1 MEHQGGV
8 VLLGGAGFIMK
19 HNKVLAVAFVAALS
33 GSLLV
38 GCTSD
43 NATTATS
50 TTPPANPLVGTWVAE
65 GPSDHPVVNLELTAD
80 GTWKYLWGP
89 SQNRVVAVG
98 EGTYEVDGD
107 TVTWLGGECDA
118 GDKGIYTYTLADG
131 QFTQTSTDEPCGPR
145 MVAYDGVTF
154 TKEGVSPSPSAS

>member
-1 MEHQGGV
+1 
-8 VLLGGAGFIMK
+8 MK
-19 HNKVLAVAFVAALS
+19 NTKALAVALVAALS

-50 TTPPANPLVGTWVAE
+50 TTPPANPLVGTWLAE
-65 GPSDHPVVNLELTAD
+65 GPSDNPVVNLELASD

-89 SQNRVVAVG
+89 SQDRVVFVG

-118 GDKGIYTYTLADG
+118 GAKGVYTYTLADG
-131 QFTQTSTDEPCGPR
+131 QFTQTATDEPCEPR
-145 MVAYDGVTF
+145 MVAYNGVTF